1 MEAIDLKAN
10 LRDKVGKGSARFAR
24 KNNLIPAVI
33 YGNKEKPISISL
45 EKKEWYFLMQKPGI
59 FGQLINIETEDGK
72 HFVLPRDIQFHPV
85 TEDTLHIDFL
95 LSLIHI

>member
-24 KNNLIPAVI
+24 KNNLIPA
-33 YGNKEKPISISL
+33 
-45 EKKEWYFLMQKPGI
+45 GI
-59 FGQLINIETEDGK
+59 RLF
-72 HFVLPRDIQFHPV
+72 
-85 TEDTLHIDFL
+85 

>member
-33 YGNKEKPISISL
+33 YGNKEKPIPISL
-45 EKKEWYFLMQKPGI
+45 EKKEW
-59 FGQLINIETEDGK
+59 
-72 HFVLPRDIQFHPV
+72 
-85 TEDTLHIDFL
+85 
-95 LSLIHI
+95 

>member
-33 YGNKEKPISISL
+33 YGNKEKPIPISL
-45 EKKEWYFLMQKPGI
+45 ENSDFEIHLTNLPKKEQNNKTFNKNY
-59 FGQLINIETEDGK
+59 
-72 HFVLPRDIQFHPV
+72 
-85 TEDTLHIDFL
+85 
-95 LSLIHI
+95 